1 MSENFKYKV
10 LGQKLKPRNPILD
23 YRTKEII
30 DDGENRVII
39 LTQSNDS
46 WSANLFLDS
55 MKNNIS
61 DQEWKFWIEEN
72 NEK

>member
-10 LGQKLKPRNPILD
+10 LGQKIKPRNSILD

-30 DDGENRVII
+30 DDGQNSVII

-55 MKNNIS
+55 MKSNIS

-72 NEK
+72 KNE

>member
-10 LGQKLKPRNPILD
+10 LGQKIKPRNSILD

-30 DDGENRVII
+30 DDGQNSVII
-39 LTQSNDS
+39 LSQSNDS

-55 MKNNIS
+55 MKSNIS

-72 NEK
+72 KNE

>member
-10 LGQKLKPRNPILD
+10 LGQKIKPRNSILD

-55 MKNNIS
+55 MKSNIS

-72 NEK
+72 KNE